1 MSEAKDLLNGLS
13 EAEYTSYSAIAPV
26 NDVLLINAET
36 RTIDVPSTEILF
48 GVETD
53 KDVERKY
60 FRCPRIVGDNIDL
73 STLQLRVHYQNA
85 NGERDKYIAEDVTVD
100 GDYITFSWLL
110 SGKVLK
116 YKGSIQFTIV
126 AVSINQDGTLN
137 KEWNTTLAS
146 GTVLEGLEVEDLDEG
161 EEQQARDILLQL
173 LNMLDNK
180 ADESIQKVQTRAEE
194 IIASMPADY
203 TEMDKA
209 VKQNTN
215 DIEYLKQHGG
225 GGGSST
231 ATKDEV
237 TLLVA
242 NWITSDDESHYTQAV
257 ELDDITNNTKVDLDP
272 TPDQLVSL
280 INDGISMCAIN
291 ENGSITIYAI
301 GDKPTS
307 DMTISV
313 IKSEVVYV

>member
-1 MSEAKDLLNGLS
+1 MSEARDLLNGLS
-13 EAEYTSYSAIAPV
+13 EAEYASYSEVAPI
-26 NDVLLINAET
+26 NDILLINAET

-100 GDYITFSWLL
+100 GDYITFSWVL

-116 YKGSIQFTIV
+116 YKGSVQFTIV

-203 TEMDKA
+203 TAMDTA
-209 VKQNTN
+209 VKQNTQ
-215 DIEYLKQHGG
+215 DIADLKKNGA
-225 GGGSST
+225 GSST
-231 ATKDEV
+231 ATKDSI
-237 TLLVA
+237 TLAAA

-257 ELDDITNNTKVDLDP
+257 ELDGITSNTKVDLDP
-272 TPDQLVSL
+272 TPEQLVSL
-280 INDGISMCAIN
+280 INDGVSMCAIN